1 MKTPKLVGN
10 LGPEGVVER
19 TKAMGKRLY
28 GRNLEPD
35 SGHYNDSKESR
46 VGRAW
51 GRALCLPL
59 LLLIKISFLLLHYFI
74 LFPN

>member
-10 LGPEGVVER
+10 LGPKGVLRGER
-19 TKAMGKRLY
+19 LWGKDYMEEIWSLIMAIIMT
-28 GRNLEPD
+28 L
-35 SGHYNDSKESR
+35 KSR

-51 GRALCLPL
+51 GRALCLTL
-59 LLLIKISFLLLHYFI
+59 LLLIRISFLPLHYFI